1 MTKYPATLEWS
12 AAKNLGYGFDLDNL
26 KGGSGFYE
34 VDTPTNGPSTGV
46 YMVQVMKSGVD
57 GKVVQKAWNKA
68 TAVETMR
75 AFSGSAWSSWGN
87 YTGTAGAVGTGVTAL
102 ETGSDAMHQTVL
114 TVASTFPAIAGG
126 ANLAVGKLVYTFP
139 AGDIVVHAAQFS
151 MALNGAAAIQADT
164 PVVGLGTTIAVGAVA
179 LLNGTAGFHDI
190 IAETAVADCNGTAE
204 VAVDT
209 VLFNIAAA
217 AAHTVHFNA
226 ADGWAAGG
234 DAALDIAGTIRLTW
248 SKVS

>member
-1 MTKYPATLEWS
+1 MSKYPATLEWQ
-12 AAKNLGYGFDLDNL
+12 AVKNLGYAFDLDNL

-34 VDTPTNGPSTGV
+34 VDTPTNGPGAGV
-46 YMVQVMKSGVD
+46 YMIQVMKSGVD
-57 GKVVQKAWNKA
+57 GLVVHKAWNKA
-68 TAVETMR
+68 NGAESTRVFNGAAWATWN
-75 AFSGSAWSSWGN
+75 GSF
-87 YTGTAGAVGTGVTAL
+87 GAVGTGVTAA

-114 TVASTFPAIAGG
+114 TVASVLPAIAGG

-151 MALNGAAAIQADT
+151 MAINGAAAIQADT
-164 PVVGLGTTIAVGAVA
+164 PVFGLGTVIAVGAVA
-179 LLNGTAGFHDI
+179 LLNGTGTFHDI
-190 IAETAVADCNGTAE
+190 IAETAAADCNGTAE

-234 DAALDIAGTIRLTW
+234 DATPDIAGTIRLTW